1 MRYILTSLFAF
12 AFIYAQGSTKV
23 RLGILDALQSKI
35 SISTD
40 LNNSNTLLFTQA
52 PQSFSLKEVLE
63 KKTFFNQ
70 NIANYINQIYYST
83 KISFDFSQRFYL
95 QSAKVFRQIN
105 IQRSSKRDE
114 GERVRLIF
122 VGFEY

>member
-1 MRYILTSLFAF
+1 MRLALLAF
-12 AFIYAQGSTKV
+12 LLSTFVYGVQKA
-23 RLGILDALQSKI
+23 RLEI
-35 SISTD
+35 IST
-40 LNNSNTLLFTQA
+40 LQEKILLSYNPNHQNTLLFAKA
-52 PQSFSLKEVLE
+52 PQTLSFREILA
-63 KKTFFNQ
+63 KKPIFNQ

-83 KISFDFSQRFYL
+83 KINFDFCHHFYI
-95 QSAKVFRQIN
+95 QSGKVFRQIN